1 MLTAQHAAWQG
12 LFGGGGASLLI
23 LVVQGLFAL
32 ALWSLRRAFVRSDE
46 WLLHLR
52 REARS
57 EAAFNGRLS
66 ALEERVREL
75 PAAGDVAALHGELA
89 ALRGEIQALNARI
102 SGLDRLLARLE
113 HGLDRQ
119 EDRLGQLPAE
129 VRSR

>member
-1 MLTAQHAAWQG
+1 MMTGQAWQG

-23 LVVQGLFAL
+23 LAVQGLFAL

-46 WLLHLR
+46 WLLHLQ
-52 REARS
+52 REARDG
-57 EAAFNGRLS
+57 AALEGRLA

-75 PAAGDVAALHGELA
+75 PAAADMAALHGELA

-119 EDRLGQLPAE
+119 EDRLGLLPAE
-129 VRSR
+129 GRAR

>member
-1 MLTAQHAAWQG
+1 MLTAQAWQG

-23 LVVQGLFAL
+23 LAVQGLFAL

-46 WLLHLR
+46 WLLHLQ

-57 EAAFNGRLS
+57 ESELNGRLV

-75 PAAGDVAALHGELA
+75 PAAGDMAALHGELA

-129 VRSR
+129 GRRR

>member
-1 MLTAQHAAWQG
+1 MADQFLLPHGIFAG
-12 LFGGGGASLLI
+12 NGASLLI
-23 LVVQGLFAL
+23 LVIQGLFAL

-46 WLLHLR
+46 WLLHLQRESR
-52 REARS
+52 RESAM
-57 EAAFNGRLS
+57 NGRLS

-75 PAAGDVAALHGELA
+75 PVAGDLAGLYGDLA

-119 EDRLGQLPAE
+119 EDRLGQLPADG
-129 VRSR
+129 RAR

>member
-1 MLTAQHAAWQG
+1 MMTGQAWQG
-12 LFGGGGASLLI
+12 LFGGGASLLI
-23 LVVQGLFAL
+23 LAVQGLFAL

-46 WLLHLR
+46 WLLHLQ
-52 REARS
+52 RETRDG
-57 EAAFNGRLS
+57 AALEGRLA

-75 PAAGDVAALHGELA
+75 PAAADMAALHGELA

-119 EDRLGQLPAE
+119 EDRLGLLPAE
-129 VRSR
+129 GRAR

>member
-1 MLTAQHAAWQG
+1 MLTQTAWQG

-46 WLLHLR
+46 WLVHLQ
-52 REARS
+52 REAR
-57 EAAFNGRLS
+57 EGAAFEGRLT

-75 PAAGDVAALHGELA
+75 PATAEVAALHGELA

-119 EDRLGQLPAE
+119 EDRLGNLPAE
-129 VRSR
+129 GRAR

>member
-1 MLTAQHAAWQG
+1 MTAQAWQG
-12 LFGGGGASLLI
+12 QFGGGGASLLI
-23 LVVQGLFAL
+23 LAVQGLFAL

-46 WLLHLR
+46 WLLHLQ

-57 EAAFNGRLS
+57 ESELNGRLS

-75 PAAGDVAALHGELA
+75 PAASDMAALHGELA

-129 VRSR
+129 GRRR

>member
-1 MLTAQHAAWQG
+1 MLAQTTTWQG
-12 LFGGGGASLLI
+12 LFGGGGASLFI
-23 LVVQGLFAL
+23 LAVQGLFAL

-46 WLLHLR
+46 WLLHLQ

-57 EAAFNGRLS
+57 ESELNGRLS

-75 PAAGDVAALHGELA
+75 PAAADMAALHGELA

-119 EDRLGQLPAE
+119 EDRLGLIPAE
-129 VRSR
+129 GRAR